1 MYVIGTAGHVDHGKS
16 TLIRALTGID
26 PDRLKE
32 EKERE
37 MTIDLG
43 FAWLVLPSGQNISIV
58 DVPGHEDFIKN
69 MLAGVGGIDAVLLVI
84 AADESVMP
92 QTCEHLAILDLLEV
106 KAGVVALTKIDM
118 VQDEEW
124 IELVKMDIESLLEGT
139 SLDGA
144 PIVPVSARS
153 GQGLIDLE
161 DALDRLLQSTPT
173 RPDSKRPR
181 LPVDRVFTKSG
192 FGTIVTGTL
201 IEGKFEVGQEVEIQP
216 KGLKARVRGLQT
228 HKQKVNLAVPGSRV
242 AVNLSGVGVEDL
254 ERGDVV
260 VSQGWL
266 RGSHLIDV
274 QARVLPDFPLPL
286 KHDMEVEIFS
296 GAAQVIAHARILG
309 ASEIQPGQA
318 GWAQLRL
325 AGPIAVAKGDRF
337 IIRQPSPSRTIGGG
351 TVVDPYPHRRHR
363 RFNQAVIK
371 HLDAM
376 ASDTP
381 EDILLATLYKQE
393 PIPARLVIQR
403 SQLDL
408 KIAAMAL
415 GELLENGQVFVLNGE
430 WKSLEELA
438 QSSSYLLS
446 GDGLNRFIDRIRQVL
461 AEYHSA
467 CPLRMGM
474 PHEELNSRL
483 GLDRLLTK
491 AIVDLAAH
499 SGQVAVISGTLSLP
513 SHRVKFTPKQQQ
525 AVDQVMARLHASP
538 FTPPHASELEALLGP
553 DVLYALMEQGCIIQV
568 REDILFLTETYQQM
582 VGSVISHLRS
592 RGTITMGETRDM
604 FNASRK
610 YAQAL
615 LEHLDERRIT
625 QRIGDERVLRQKS

>member
-1 MYVIGTAGHVDHGKS
+1 
-16 TLIRALTGID
+16 
-26 PDRLKE
+26 LKE

-43 FAWLVLPSGQNISIV
+43 FAWLDLPSGQNISIV

-106 KAGVVALTKIDM
+106 KAGVIALTKIDM

-173 RPDSKRPR
+173 RRDSKRPR

-228 HKQKVNLAVPGSRV
+228 HKQKVNQAVPGSRV

-274 QARVLPDFPLPL
+274 QVRVLPDFPLPL

-351 TVVDPYPHRRHR
+351 TVVDPHPYRRHR
-363 RFNQAVIK
+363 RFSQAVIK
-371 HLDAM
+371 QLDAM

-408 KIAAMAL
+408 KIAARAL
-415 GELLENGQVFVLNGE
+415 GELQENGQVFVLNGE
-430 WKSLEELA
+430 WKSHEELA

-446 GDGLNRFIDRIRQVL
+446 GDGLNRFVDRIRQVL

-467 CPLRMGM
+467 YPLRMGM

-491 AIVDLAAH
+491 AIVDLAAQ

-525 AVDQVMARLHASP
+525 AVDQVMAKLHASP
-538 FTPPHASELEALLGP
+538 FTPPHTSELEALLGP
-553 DVLYALMEQGCIIQV
+553 DVLYALMEQGCITQV

>member
-43 FAWLVLPSGQNISIV
+43 FAWLDLPSGQNISIV

-92 QTCEHLAILDLLEV
+92 QTREHLAILDLLEV

-173 RPDSKRPR
+173 RRDSKRPR

-216 KGLKARVRGLQT
+216 NGLKARVRGLQT

-274 QARVLPDFPLPL
+274 QVRVLPDFPLPL

-309 ASEIQPGQA
+309 APEIQPGQA

-351 TVVDPYPHRRHR
+351 SVVDPYPYRRHR
-363 RFNQAVIK
+363 RFSQAVIK

-393 PIPARLVIQR
+393 PIPARLVVQR

-408 KIAAMAL
+408 KIAARAL
-415 GELLENGQVFVLNGE
+415 EELLDNGRVFVLNGE

-438 QSSSYLLS
+438 QNSSYLLS

-461 AEYHSA
+461 AEYHTA
-467 CPLRMGM
+467 YPLRMGM

-491 AIVDLAAH
+491 AIVDLAAQ
-499 SGQVAVISGTLSLP
+499 SGQVAVISGMLSLP

-538 FTPPHASELEALLGP
+538 FTPPHATELEALLGP
-553 DVLYALMEQGCIIQV
+553 DVMYALIEQGCITQI

-582 VGSVISHLRS
+582 VGSVISYLRS

>member
-43 FAWLVLPSGQNISIV
+43 FAWLDLPSGQNISIV

-92 QTCEHLAILDLLEV
+92 QTREHLAILDLLEV

-124 IELVKMDIESLLEGT
+124 IELVKMDIEELLQGT

-161 DALDRLLQSTPT
+161 DAIDRLLQSTPP
-173 RPDSKRPR
+173 RHDLKRPR
-181 LPVDRVFTKSG
+181 LPVDRVFTKPG

-228 HKQKVNLAVPGSRV
+228 HKQKVTVAVPGSRV

-254 ERGDVV
+254 ERGDVL
-260 VSQGWL
+260 VSRGWL

-274 QARVLPDFPLPL
+274 QVRVLPDFSMPL

-296 GAAQVIAHARILG
+296 GAAQVIAYARILG
-309 ASEIQPGQA
+309 AAEIQPGQA

-325 AGPIAVAKGDRF
+325 AGPVAVAKGDRF

-351 TVVDPYPHRRHR
+351 TVVDPYPRRRHR
-363 RFNQAVIK
+363 RFSQAVIK

-393 PIPARLVIQR
+393 PIPARLAVQR
-403 SQLDL
+403 SQLDV
-408 KIAAMAL
+408 KDVARAL
-415 GELLENGQVFVLNGE
+415 GELLGDQRVFVLNGE

-438 QSSSYLLS
+438 QSSSYLLT
-446 GDGLNRFIDRIRQVL
+446 GDGLNRFIDRIQQVL
-461 AEYHSA
+461 TEYHNA
-467 CPLRMGM
+467 YPLRLGM

-491 AIVDLAAH
+491 AIVDLAAG
-499 SGQVAVISGTLSLP
+499 SGEVTVISGTLSLP
-513 SHRVKFTPKQQQ
+513 SHRVTFTVKQQQ
-525 AVDQVMARLHASP
+525 AIEQVMARLRASP
-538 FTPPHASELEALLGP
+538 FTPPHASEVEALLGP
-553 DVLYALMEQGCIIQV
+553 DVLYALMEQGCITQI
-568 REDILFLTETYQQM
+568 REDIFFLTETYQQM
-582 VGSVISHLRS
+582 VDSVISHLHT

-615 LEHLDERRIT
+615 LEHMDERRIT